1 MELRMATG
9 NALIQ
14 VFLRMA
20 LTRPPSR
27 YLGIFFMLI
36 AAFSFSMMGGFAKML
51 KPSFNTPQLVF
62 YRNFTGLLVLLY
74 SFFRYPVQQTGGK
87 LKLLVF
93 RGLMGT
99 IALYTLLY
107 NVLHITLG
115 TALTYNTTNTLFI
128 ALLSGWF
135 LKEKLN
141 TTAWA
146 CILLGF
152 VGVVL
157 INKPSVEMGW
167 KYHVV
172 GLICGTSSAVA
183 YLSVSS
189 LNKYYD
195 TRIIVLS
202 FILSGI
208 VLPMT
213 GMLLG
218 SFTGLPHD
226 DFFITAFRLPQG
238 IEWFYIAGMG
248 LTALSGQY
256 FVTKAY
262 GHDKAGIVSAI
273 GYSNIVFALLIGL
286 FLGDAFPDMQSLLGI
301 LFVVISG
308 IIISFNRH

>member
-1 MELRMATG
+1 MPLP
-9 NALIQ
+9 
-14 VFLRMA
+14 
-20 LTRPPSR
+20 RPPAR
-27 YLGIFFMLI
+27 YAGIFYMLV
-36 AAFSFSMMGGFAKML
+36 AALGFSVMGGFAKML
-51 KPSFNTPQLVF
+51 KPSFNAPQLVF
-62 YRNFTGLLVLLY
+62 YRNLTGLLVLLY
-74 SFFRYPVQQTGGK
+74 SFWRFPVQQTGGK

-107 NVLHITLG
+107 NVLHIPLG

-128 ALLSGWF
+128 ALLSWVV
-135 LKEKLN
+135 LKEKLSPK
-141 TTAWA
+141 AWF

-152 VGVVL
+152 VGVIL
-157 INKPSVEMGW
+157 INKPSVDMGW

-172 GLICGTSSAVA
+172 GLICGVSSAVA

-195 TRIIVLS
+195 TRVIVLS

-208 VLPMT
+208 LLPLA

-218 SFTGLPHD
+218 LIPGMPHD
-226 DFFITAFRLPQG
+226 EFLVSEFRLPVG
-238 IEWFYIAGMG
+238 IEWFYVAGMG
-248 LTALSGQY
+248 LAALMGQY

-262 GHDKAGIVSAI
+262 GHDKAGVVSAI

-286 FLGDAFPDMQSLLGI
+286 FLGDAFPDVQSLMGI
-301 LFVVISG
+301 LLVMVSGVLISL
-308 IIISFNRH
+308 NKK

>member
-1 MELRMATG
+1 
-9 NALIQ
+9 
-14 VFLRMA
+14 
-20 LTRPPSR
+20 
-27 YLGIFFMLI
+27 MLI
-36 AAFSFSMMGGFAKML
+36 AAMGFSMMGGFAKTL
-51 KPSFNTPQLVF
+51 KPSFNAPQLVF

-74 SFFRYPVQQTGGK
+74 SFARYPVKQTGGRAW
-87 LKLLVF
+87 LLAF

-107 NVLHITLG
+107 NVLHISLG

-128 ALLSGWF
+128 ALLSWLL
-135 LKEKLN
+135 LKERLHA
-141 TTAWA
+141 TAWF

-172 GLICGTSSAVA
+172 GLVCGTSSAVA

-195 TRIIVLS
+195 TRVIVLS

-208 VLPMT
+208 LLPLT
-213 GMLLG
+213 GILLG
-218 SFTGLPHD
+218 TFTSLHHD
-226 DFFITAFRLPQG
+226 DFFITSFRLPQG
-238 IEWFYIAGMG
+238 MEWFYIAGMG
-248 LTALSGQY
+248 LTALMGQY

-262 GHDKAGIVSAI
+262 SHEKAGIISAI

-286 FLGDAFPDMQSLLGI
+286 ILGDAFPDAQSLLGI
-301 LFVVISG
+301 LLVIISG
-308 IIISFNRH
+308 VIISLRR